1 MPDYILAATQSHGR
15 DPPGLVTGKSAGL
28 SWNRH

>member
-28 SWNRH
+28 S